1 MRKTLAALTLAVLG
15 LGSGAAAQ
23 QNTEPFAVVQRFIDS
38 YNKGDDKAVIA
49 TCADQASIIDEFPPY
64 EWHGAGACA
73 GWVASYAKDAA
84 MNGIFGGVVTL
95 GKPRHVDVT
104 GDRAYIVVSA
114 DYAYKH
120 KAEPIKE
127 TGSTLS
133 VALQKGA
140 GGWKIIAWTWAKN

>member
-1 MRKTLAALTLAVLG
+1 MRKTLAALTFALSGLA
-15 LGSGAAAQ
+15 SGAAAQ
-23 QNTEPFAVVQRFIDS
+23 QSNEPFAAVQRFIDS

-49 TCADQASIIDEFPPY
+49 TCADQASVIDEFPPY

-73 GWVASYAKDAA
+73 AWVASYAKDAA
-84 MNGIFGGVVTL
+84 MNGISDGVVTL

-104 GDRAYIVVSA
+104 GDRAYIVVPA

-120 KAEPIKE
+120 KAAPIKE

-133 VALQKGA
+133 VVLQKGA
-140 GGWKIIAWTWAKN
+140 GGWKMIAWTWAKN